1 MTPLTE
7 KIDAQSDIRHLL
19 NFYDERGYDQRIGKG
34 KRPAIIVI
42 DFSNAFTVG
51 LGGFPGGNF
60 SKELDATLIM
70 LKRARALEI
79 PIFYTTIAYTDPTKE
94 AGLWG
99 VKVPWLYH
107 CQFGSTAVEIDARLE
122 ARPNEPV
129 IVKKFPSALFQTDLL
144 SRLNQLRIDTVLIAG
159 CTTSVCIHATAID
172 MMQHGFKPLMVAEAI
187 GEFDQQLHALSL
199 KDLDSRYGDVI
210 SIHDALSYLSALKE
224 EGNKLL

>member
-1 MTPLTE
+1 
-7 KIDAQSDIRHLL
+7 
-19 NFYDERGYDQRIGKG
+19 
-34 KRPAIIVI
+34 
-42 DFSNAFTVG
+42 
-51 LGGFPGGNF
+51 
-60 SKELDATLIM
+60 M

-107 CQFGSTAVEIDARLE
+107 CQVGSTAVDIDARLE
-122 ARPNEPV
+122 VRPNEPV

-144 SRLNQLRIDTVLIAG
+144 SQLNQLRIDTVLLAG
-159 CTTSVCIHATAID
+159 CTASVCIHATAID

-210 SIHDALSYLSALKE
+210 SIHDALSYLSALKD